1 MNRSLPPCR
10 FASPLS
16 RALTGSAT
24 AFLALVLSVVLVVPR
39 AVAQPAATATI
50 VGAVANASTRQFLN
64 EAEVKV
70 DGTNQSTLTDRD
82 GTFSLRGLKPGT
94 YNLTVSYTG
103 LDTEQRT
110 VTVAAAG
117 TAKEDFNLTANI
129 YKLEAFTVATQV
141 EGNAAEIN
149 KQKKADHFMESISAD
164 SLGSVPDGNIGEFLR
179 YMPGIQVNY
188 SNADA
193 NTVSMRGQEADATVV
208 TFDGQIPAASGTPPR
223 SSSGSSD
230 ASSRAFEF
238 NQASINNIESIEVYK
253 APPPWMAPA
262 TGGVINAVSKNAFS
276 QKGRRLN
283 IQTQLTANSEMLKW
297 QIDGPGR
304 RPTERIKPGFSF
316 GYSEALLHNTLGVS
330 LSLSDTNSINPSHNY
345 AMTYSPFVA
354 GTAAVPLTETTRF
367 NVNTFTL
374 VDGPQAKHKRTV
386 GLALDYK
393 LGATTT
399 VKFNSS
405 YNFFLGQN
413 RSHTFRVKPGTIAA
427 TSTTTDAIVSNAGVD
442 VFDDYSDDVRQ
453 NYHYGGAIEH
463 RLGPWKINYSAN
475 YSKADSRVTDLP
487 NMIQSIQYNLLAADG
502 VVVHLTARP
511 DTPAPLTLEQIAGPD
526 LYNLAS
532 YKNTA
537 TGLSLQTSPRFQY
550 DRTWN
555 LKADVKRDF
564 ANAFVPFDLRAGV
577 SYYQLHRQKY
587 AGQIVLNFLG
597 PDGIAGTGD
606 EVLPATLFDDTTY
619 GDKFLYG
626 IRRPPLL
633 DPFKVADYMRNNPKA
648 IQDIAAANIGRR
660 FVNSQKLAQDVSA
673 AYVAGTA
680 KFGSHLTV
688 LAGARAEKTENFAR
702 GVLRQNSAGVGI
714 TDPVQQQ
721 LAIFG
726 KTQRIASSYTELFP
740 NLQLGYRFTPNI
752 ILRGALSRSL
762 KRPDIQT
769 ILPNTTVNDTAA
781 IPSVTVNNGA
791 LLPSPSRNLDLGLEF
806 YTKSAGKVELG
817 WFKKTVTNYII
828 TETSTV
834 PFGADN
840 GFDGQYGGYVL
851 NTQDNGGKGEFTGME
866 ASIRQSFQPY
876 LKVLPEAIRGWEVF
890 GSYTHFTKAIAPAR
904 SGILTKPLA
913 PNFYDTITN
922 VGLSFTTRRR
932 AIYVDLRTS
941 ILPSAV
947 RTLPTATDLRP
958 VFEKRHQRWD
968 ATIKWRFMRSYS
980 LELTA
985 ANLTNDSFLDT
996 WVGGRETSRR
1006 TFGTSYILTFSAAL
1020 DQLKLPF
1027 LDR

>member
-1 MNRSLPPCR
+1 MNRSLPLCR
-10 FASPLS
+10 FASPLFGFFP
-16 RALTGSAT
+16 RFLA
-24 AFLALVLSVVLVVPR
+24 AFLALVLSVIF
-39 AVAQPAATATI
+39 VAPKLAAQSAGTATI

-70 DGTNQSTLTDRD
+70 DGTNLSVLTDRD
-82 GTFSLRGLKPGT
+82 GTFTLRGLRPGT
-94 YNLTVSYTG
+94 YELSVSYTG
-103 LDTEQRT
+103 LDTEQRSVT
-110 VTVAAAG
+110 VTAG
-117 TAKEDFNLTANI
+117 DTSKQDFNLTSNI
-129 YKLEAFTVATQV
+129 YKLDAFTVASQV

-193 NTVSMRGQEADATVV
+193 NTVSMRGQDADATVV

-276 QKGRRLN
+276 QKGRRLFVGA
-283 IQTQLTANSEMLKW
+283 QLTANSEMLRW
-297 QIDGPGR
+297 EIDGPGR
-304 RPTERIKPGFSF
+304 RPTERFKPGASFS
-316 GYSEALLHNTLGVS
+316 YSEALLHNTLGVS
-330 LSLSDTNSINPSHNY
+330 LSMSDTNSINPSHNY

-354 GTAAVPLTETTRF
+354 GTAAVPVTDATRF

-386 GLALDYK
+386 GVALDYK
-393 LGATTT
+393 LGANT
-399 VKFNSS
+399 VIKFNSS
-405 YNFFLGQN
+405 YNYFLGQN

-427 TSTTTDAIVSNAGVD
+427 TSTTTDATITNAGVD

-453 NYHYGGAIEH
+453 NYNYGTGVEH

-502 VVVHLTARP
+502 VAVHMTAAP
-511 DTPAPLTLEQIAGPD
+511 DTPAPLTLVQTAGPD

-564 ANAFVPFDLRAGV
+564 SNLRIPFDVRAGV

-597 PDGIAGTGD
+597 PDGIANSGD
-606 EVLPATLFDDTTY
+606 ETLPASLFDDTTY

-633 DPFKVADYMRNNPKA
+633 DPFKVADYMKNNPKA

-660 FVNSQKLAQDVSA
+660 FVNTQKLAQDVSA
-673 AYVAGTA
+673 AYVASTA
-680 KFGSHLTV
+680 KFGDHLTI
-688 LAGARAEKTENFAR
+688 LAGVRGEKTENFAR

-714 TDPVQQQ
+714 TDPVAQQ

-726 KTQRIASSYTELFP
+726 KTQRIASSYSQLFP
-740 NLQLGYRFTPNI
+740 NLQIGYRFTPNL

-762 KRPDIQT
+762 KRPDVQT

-791 LLPSPSRNLDLGLEF
+791 LLPSPSRNIDLGLEF

-817 WFKKTVTNYII
+817 WFRKTVTNYII
-828 TETSTV
+828 TESGTV

-851 NTQDNGGKGEFTGME
+851 NTQDNGGKGEFEGLE

-876 LKVLPEAIRGWEVF
+876 LKVLPEAVRGWELF

-904 SGILTKPLA
+904 NGILTKPLA
-913 PNFYDTITN
+913 PNFYDTNTN

-932 AIYVDLRTS
+932 AIYVDIRTS

-968 ATIKWRFMRSYS
+968 ATVRWRFMRTYS

-996 WVGGRETSRR
+996 WQGGRETSRR

-1020 DQLKLPF
+1020 DQLRIPF